1 MDAQLDQDLSGTWLG
16 GIEGF
21 DLGGYL
27 AGCIVHGRFVLLGDL
42 DVCGCHCDDEL
53 QGIECYLQIY

>member
-53 QGIECYLQIY
+53 